1 MTSTVFPMLIR
12 SIGRVDSNC
21 IVHLGELSVK
31 AFWFNWTS
39 VLWMPLECKTCL
51 TIFSNNKRGFL
62 RGVAVTACNH
72 FSEIFAFRDVIS
84 VEMGWIYL
92 WGLPISAFN
101 GTIFTCDDNSLIIKF
116 WTKHVILCYRVCQNQ
131 RSIFMLAK

>member
-92 WGLPISAFN
+92 WGLPISVFI
-101 GTIFTCDDNSLIIKF
+101 GTYLPVMTIVWSHFEQNMLFYVSVQHH
-116 WTKHVILCYRVCQNQ
+116 TKQIC
-131 RSIFMLAK
+131 SAM